1 MARRTAHSYRSGQR
15 GAQPARSIVVI
26 ALSFALAACDPI
38 SLTAMGVG
46 AAYGVQHTLS
56 GISYRT
62 FSVPLPQVRSAVMG
76 ALRHMDIKVASK
88 EQIEN
93 GERLLARASDRDIE
107 VELEAITPKAT
118 RMRST
123 ARSGLIRDAATATEI
138 ILQTERLLASSET
151 AAR

>member
-1 MARRTAHSYRSGQR
+1 MAGKTTDSRHSGRWAPQC
-15 GAQPARSIVVI
+15 ARLFMAL
-26 ALSFALAACDPI
+26 ALSLTLAGCDPI
-38 SLTAMGVG
+38 SLTALGVG
-46 AAYGVQHTLS
+46 TAYGVQHTLS

-62 FSVPLPQVRSAVMG
+62 FSVPLPQVRSAVMT
-76 ALRHMDIKVASK
+76 ALRHMDIRVASK
-88 EQIEN
+88 EPMEN